1 MDFRCRNLTQFAR
14 TAIDNIRFIGER
26 PTLGLES
33 TIVGITYELRQ
44 RLIRI
49 RRLIAGKS
57 FDQAA
62 EEIEEALALAPDEA
76 ELLAT
81 AADIQR
87 RTKKLPE
94 AEIYLRRAEAVDPSH
109 DSVMSVGADLAI
121 DNQNYVKAA
130 ELYQQLVDR
139 RPNRY
144 HYSRLVHALNRL
156 GNHEEATQAGRQGLE
171 RFPDDPWLLRGL
183 AAAEAKQGH
192 REEAVALYEKVLE
205 LEPKDRFTYKE
216 LMRLRTSET
225 SADEA
230 ASALKG
236 LMRSGDRAKN
246 PHLKA
251 LTADRLRKAG
261 KDKEAAEE
269 YEAVLNLDPGNAYA
283 LSQLGF
289 CYRRLGRTDK
299 AIETLG
305 RAFLA
310 DPANVILRKTLES
323 MSRSA
328 NRLEELASLV
338 DEAIRLHPEIKML
351 FGMRRRVTKGA
362 KSKANKNKG

>member
-1 MDFRCRNLTQFAR
+1 V
-14 TAIDNIRFIGER
+14 
-26 PTLGLES
+26 S
-33 TIVGITYELRQ
+33 TTYEVRQ
-44 RLIRI
+44 RVTRV
-49 RRLIAGKS
+49 RRLIVGKN

-62 EEIEEALALAPDEA
+62 EEIEEALELFPDET

-87 RTKKLPE
+87 RAKKLPE
-94 AEIYLRRAEAVDPSH
+94 AEIYLKRAEAIDPSH
-109 DSVMSVGADLAI
+109 DGVMSVGADLAF
-121 DNQNYVKAA
+121 DRKDFDKAA
-130 ELYQQLVDR
+130 ALYRQLIDR

-144 HYSRLVHALNRL
+144 HHSRLAQALNRL
-156 GNHEEATQAGRQGLE
+156 GNYEEASQTSRQGLE
-171 RFPDDPWLLRGL
+171 RFPDDPWLLSGL

-192 REEAVALYEKVLE
+192 RDEAIQLYEKVLE
-205 LEPKDRFTYKE
+205 LEPKDRFAYKE
-216 LMRLRTSET
+216 LMRLRTSDT

-236 LMRSGDRAKN
+236 LMRSGDRARN

-251 LTADRLRKAG
+251 LAADRLRKAG
-261 KDKEAAEE
+261 KDDEAAEE
-269 YEAVLNLDPGNAYA
+269 YEAALTMDPGNAYA

-299 AIETLG
+299 AINTLG

-310 DPANVILRKTLES
+310 DPTNVILRKTLES

-328 NRLEELASLV
+328 NRLEELADLV
-338 DEAIRLHPEIKML
+338 DEAIRLHPEVKVL
-351 FGMRRRVTKGA
+351 FGMRKRVTRGT
-362 KSKANKNKG
+362 SKAHKNKV

>member
-1 MDFRCRNLTQFAR
+1 MA
-14 TAIDNIRFIGER
+14 GE
-26 PTLGLES
+26 
-33 TIVGITYELRQ
+33 
-44 RLIRI
+44 
-49 RRLIAGKS
+49 S
-57 FDQAA
+57 FDRAA
-62 EEIEEALALAPDEA
+62 EEIEEALELFPDEA

-87 RTKKLPE
+87 RIKKLPE
-94 AEIYLRRAEAVDPSH
+94 AETYLRRAEAVDPSH
-109 DSVMSVGADLAI
+109 DRVMSVGADLSY
-121 DNQNYVKAA
+121 DLRDLDKAA
-130 ELYQQLVDR
+130 SLYRQLVDR

-144 HYSRLVHALNRL
+144 HYSRLVYTLNRI
-156 GNHEEATQAGRQGLE
+156 GEHEEASETGRQGLE

-192 REEAVALYEKVLE
+192 RDQAIELYEKVLE
-205 LEPKDRFTYKE
+205 LEPKDRFAYKE

-246 PHLKA
+246 PHLKTLA
-251 LTADRLRKAG
+251 ADRLRKAG
-261 KDKEAAEE
+261 KDDEAAVE
-269 YEAVLNLDPGNAYA
+269 YEAALSLDPGNAYA

-289 CYRRLGRTDK
+289 CYRRLGRTEE
-299 AIETLG
+299 AIDTLG

-310 DPANVILRKTLES
+310 DPNNVILRKTLES

-328 NRLEELASLV
+328 NRLEEFAALV

-351 FGMRRRVTKGA
+351 FGLRKRAIRGI
-362 KSKANKNKG
+362 KSKK